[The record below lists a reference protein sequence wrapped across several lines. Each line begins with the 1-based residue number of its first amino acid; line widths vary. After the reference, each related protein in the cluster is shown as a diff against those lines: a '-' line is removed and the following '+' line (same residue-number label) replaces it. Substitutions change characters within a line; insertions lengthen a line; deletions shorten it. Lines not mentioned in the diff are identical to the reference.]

1 MSRRSSMVATGSDE
15 LVMATRV
22 ARRHFLDDRSKID
35 IAAEFGISRFKVARL
50 LDLAR
55 TSGIVSI
62 TITGPGSLDLP
73 LSDRLLQRFGLRH
86 AVVVSTST
94 GDDARVRRQLG
105 EVAANLLTEIA
116 TPEDVLGIGWAR
128 AVLEMAAH
136 LRDLHVAQV
145 VQLTGALTRPDVE
158 VSATELVRDVARR
171 AQARSSVF
179 YAPMI
184 VSDAAAAKALARQQ
198 QIMDAFARFDSV
210 TKAVIGVGGWN
221 PPSST
226 LHDAL
231 SRPERDL
238 MRRSG
243 VHADLSGALL
253 DARGRPLHTPLSK
266 RIIAISAQQLR
277 RIPNVIGIAYGL
289 EKVSA
294 AHAAIR
300 GGYVN
305 SLVTHTTF
313 AERLLELSESAEAAL
328 LEGKGG
334 NGAVR

>member
-1 MSRRSSMVATGSDE
+1 MSKRPALAATGPDE

-22 ARRHFLDDRSKID
+22 ARRYFLDERSKSD

-55 TSGIVSI
+55 SSGIVSI
-62 TITGPGSLDLP
+62 SITGPGSLDLP
-73 LSDRLLQRFGLRH
+73 LSDRLIRRFGLRH

-128 AVLEMAAH
+128 AVLEMVTH
-136 LRDLHVAQV
+136 LRDLQVSQV

-171 AQARSSVF
+171 ARARSSVF

-184 VSDAAAAKALARQQ
+184 VSDPAAAKALARQQ

-226 LHDAL
+226 LHEAL
-231 SRPERDL
+231 SPPERDL

-253 DARGRPLHTPLSK
+253 DARGRPLDTPLSK
-266 RIIAISAQQLR
+266 RIIAISARQLR

-289 EKVSA
+289 EKASA

-300 GGYVN
+300 GGYLN

-313 AERLLELSESAEAAL
+313 AERLLELSDSAETPL
-328 LEGKGG
+328 LEGE
-334 NGAVR
+334 NGRRAVR

>member
-1 MSRRSSMVATGSDE
+1 MSRQPSTATGPDE

-22 ARRHFLDDRSKID
+22 ARRHFLDERSKID

-73 LSDRLLQRFGLRH
+73 LSDRLLRRFGLRH
-86 AVVVSTST
+86 AVVVSTSP
-94 GDDARVRRQLG
+94 GDEARVRRQLG
-105 EVAANLLTEIA
+105 EVAANLLTETA

-136 LRDLHVAQV
+136 LRDLRVAQV

-243 VHADLSGALL
+243 VHADLSGALI
-253 DARGRPLHTPLSK
+253 DARGHPLDTPLSK
-266 RIIAISAQQLR
+266 RIIAISARQLR
-277 RIPNVIGIAYGL
+277 RIPDVIGIAYGL

-294 AHAAIR
+294 AHAAIH

-305 SLVTHTTF
+305 SLVTHTAF
-313 AERLLELSESAEAAL
+313 AERLLELSDSGVTARPEAQ
-328 LEGKGG
+328 GG
-334 NGAVR
+334 TRAVR